1 MFGKAQK
8 LHRAKSEL
16 NAVFSLEKVDQWN
29 PIRTS
34 TIHSDLAPIRFLSFS
49 NHETGA
55 LRQEI
60 SK

>member
-1 MFGKAQK
+1 MVGKAQK
-8 LHRAKSEL
+8 LHGVRSKL
-16 NAVFSLEKVDQWN
+16 NSVLNVEKVDQWN

-34 TIHSDLAPIRFLSFS
+34 AIQCRSRPMCFLGFTKQ
-49 NHETGA
+49 ERGT